1 MARPLCPRRVD
12 ALPPSTYFKPRGV
25 PVKELEETVLSIDEL
40 EALRLADLE
49 GLYHEEAAAQ
59 MNVSRATFGR
69 IVEAARRKVAEVLV
83 RGRALKIEGGAVERA
98 VLRHFT
104 CASCGHSWSEPFG
117 TGRPGGCPRCAGKD
131 FQRTDGGP
139 RGQECRSRAGGG
151 SGGGDRQRGRRAQT
165 TKQARRK
172 L

>member
-1 MARPLCPRRVD
+1 MPRPLCPRRVD

-25 PVKELEETVLSIDEL
+25 PVSELEETVLSVDEL

-49 GLYHEEAAAQ
+49 GLYHEEAAAR

-69 IVEAARRKVAEVLV
+69 IVETARRKVAEVLV
-83 RGRALKIEGGAVERA
+83 RGRALKIEGGAVEMPA
-98 VLRHFT
+98 LRRFA
-104 CASCGHSWSEPFG
+104 CASVVTRGPEPFG
-117 TGRPGGCPRCAGKD
+117 TGRPGGCPRCAGKG

-139 RGQECRSRAGGG
+139 RGQACRGRAGGG
-151 SGGGDRQRGRRAQT
+151 GGGGDRQRGRRAQT

>member
-12 ALPPSTYFKPRGV
+12 ALPRSTYFKPRGV
-25 PVKELEETVLSIDEL
+25 PVKELEQTVLSVDEL

-49 GLYHEEAAAQ
+49 GLYHEEAAAR

-69 IVEAARRKVAEVLV
+69 IVETARRKVAEVLV
-83 RGRALKIEGGAVERA
+83 RGRALKIEGGVVERPA
-98 VLRHFT
+98 LRHFA
-104 CASCGHSWSEPFG
+104 CASCRHQWSEPFG
-117 TGRPGGCPRCAGKD
+117 TGRPGGCPRCAGND
-131 FQRTDGGP
+131 FQRTDRGP
-139 RGQECRSRAGGG
+139 RGQECRARAGEGQGRGG
-151 SGGGDRQRGRRAQT
+151 QGRS